1 MSGKIPLFGYPMM
14 SFSPPDSGHTLT
26 DRKAWRVAMLGNGQ
40 IVKQEN
46 HADVSYIS
54 NVIQNSKTNAAKE
67 ASPR

>member
-26 DRKAWRVAMLGNGQ
+26 DRKAWRVAMLGNGR
-40 IVKQEN
+40 IIKQEN

-54 NVIQNSKTNAAKE
+54 NVI
-67 ASPR
+67 